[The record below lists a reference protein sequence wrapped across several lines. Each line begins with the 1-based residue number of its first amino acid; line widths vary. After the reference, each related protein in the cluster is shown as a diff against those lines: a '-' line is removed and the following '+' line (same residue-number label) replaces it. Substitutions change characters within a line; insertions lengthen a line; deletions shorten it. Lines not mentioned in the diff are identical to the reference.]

1 MRKKRFLNRNFCG
14 IKVTLNN
21 QRKHSKNKLKLLF
34 FLMIVP
40 VIILGEFIKILHR
53 VGPYSI
59 QQVGLD
65 VKQGYIRT
73 RDSKQISIK
82 YTKNY
87 DRCVIL
93 VHGYL
98 SSSKRSILKY
108 SENLSKNKID
118 FVAIDFRNHGQSSL
132 SLPISAGFYEKL
144 DMIAVMKWVKR
155 EWNQYHILSTSMG
168 SYTTIY
174 ASSELDQKYQPK
186 SIILE
191 SFGVDIK
198 LGTRDTLTLIY
209 KFPYLLSSLVTS
221 YAHLRSPYMFERDVR
236 KDIQKIKVPMLIA
249 HGGKDR
255 IYSSITIQAI
265 LKKIL
270 PSKTQYITIARSGH
284 SELWRAKQF
293 QNLIIEFFN
302 K

>member
-1 MRKKRFLNRNFCG
+1 
-14 IKVTLNN
+14 
-21 QRKHSKNKLKLLF
+21 
-34 FLMIVP
+34 MIIP

-59 QQVGLD
+59 QQNGLD
-65 VKQGYIRT
+65 IKQGYLRT
-73 RDSKQISIK
+73 LDNKQISVK

-108 SENLSKNKID
+108 SEKLSKSKID
-118 FVAIDFRNHGQSSL
+118 FVAVDFRNHGQSSL

-144 DMIAVMKWVKR
+144 DIIAVMKWVKN
-155 EWNQYHILSTSMG
+155 EWNQYHVLSTSMG
-168 SYTTIY
+168 SYATIY
-174 ASSELDQKYQPK
+174 ALSDLEQKYQPK

-191 SFGVDIK
+191 SFGVDSK

-221 YAHLRSPYMFERDVR
+221 YAHFRSPYMFTRDVR
-236 KDIQKIKVPMLIA
+236 QDIQKIKVPILIA
-249 HGGKDR
+249 HGEKDR
-255 IYSSITIQAI
+255 IYSSVTIQSI
-265 LKKIL
+265 LKRIL
-270 PSKTQYITIARSGH
+270 PSKTQYLTIKGSGH
-284 SELWRAKQF
+284 SELWRTKKF
-293 QNLIIEFFN
+293 QTAITEFFSE
-302 K
+302 